1 MSQLKDRR
9 GHSDVPPAM
18 ASDGKGGY
26 REALLQSWGEVPEYR
41 GRGRPPTVKRPQ
53 PGWQYLQ
60 VIKNRCGSR
69 LRRVSIKVVYGQ
81 ANEVISSVGAHTA
94 YVERTNLSSRQ
105 MNGRLV
111 RKTLSYS
118 SKQLDALEASCAWED
133 WVYNLGRPLKTL
145 AVELEIRTEGQRRRW
160 NPVSPAMAA
169 GLTDHVWSVKEL
181 LSTVVHPQVVNT
193 K

>member
-1 MSQLKDRR
+1 
-9 GHSDVPPAM
+9 M

-26 REALLQSWGEVPEYR
+26 REALLETWGEVPEYR
-41 GRGRPPTVKRPQ
+41 GVGRPPTVKRPR
-53 PGWQYLQ
+53 PEWQYLQ
-60 VIKNRCGSR
+60 VVKSR
-69 LRRVSIKVVYGQ
+69 SGRRLTEVSIKVVYGE
-81 ANEVISSVGAHTA
+81 ADEVINSVGAHTA

-118 SKQLDALEASCAWED
+118 KQLEALKASCAWED

-145 AVELEIRTEGQRRRW
+145 AVELEMSSEGQRRRRW
-160 NPVSPAMAA
+160 KPVSPAMAA

-181 LSTVVHPQVVNT
+181 LSTVVPPQLFNT